1 MKRPQDAHEDTPLLA
16 DRGDDA
22 PQESSKPPPTPLP
35 WRQLSIVLLLQ
46 VVEPLTAQVIVPFLP
61 QMILDIGVTHGDES
75 QVGYYVGLV
84 HTLFYVAQTCTVF
97 YWSHVSDQIGR
108 KPVVLIG
115 LAGLAVSMYCFGLS
129 RTFWGIILSRC
140 LRGVL
145 NGNSVLIKSMVAEI
159 SDSTN
164 IARAYSFIPITW
176 FLGASIGPLIGG
188 LLEHPAE
195 KFPAVFGGSTFLK
208 EYPYFLPCFISAI
221 IAAVCWLIFAVFFK
235 ETANVQMSPKE
246 YFIRRWR
253 RSQSSLTDSPAATE
267 NGVVI
272 DDRETPLSFRELLI
286 APVLV
291 ATGSYASFTILDISF
306 RTVLP
311 VYLATPLEM
320 GGLGL
325 DPPAIGTI
333 LATME
338 VAGGVLQLLLFAPLH
353 SCLGGK
359 AIFLTTMSLFFP
371 IAALFPITNR
381 MAQEHGL
388 NGFVW
393 FLVGLQIFLFACASL
408 AICVTYIY
416 INAAAP
422 NRASVGATIGLAQLL
437 VSIMS
442 AVGPSAIN
450 SAFALGIQKHVMGG
464 YFAYWV
470 MAGMATVAV
479 AIGVALPKGA
489 SDA

>member
-1 MKRPQDAHEDTPLLA
+1 
-16 DRGDDA
+16 
-22 PQESSKPPPTPLP
+22 
-35 WRQLSIVLLLQ
+35 
-46 VVEPLTAQVIVPFLP
+46 
-61 QMILDIGVTHGDES
+61 
-75 QVGYYVGLV
+75 
-84 HTLFYVAQTCTVF
+84 
-97 YWSHVSDQIGR
+97 
-108 KPVVLIG
+108 
-115 LAGLAVSMYCFGLS
+115 
-129 RTFWGIILSRC
+129 
-140 LRGVL
+140 
-145 NGNSVLIKSMVAEI
+145 
-159 SDSTN
+159 
-164 IARAYSFIPITW
+164 
-176 FLGASIGPLIGG
+176 
-188 LLEHPAE
+188 
-195 KFPAVFGGSTFLK
+195 
-208 EYPYFLPCFISAI
+208 
-221 IAAVCWLIFAVFFK
+221 
-235 ETANVQMSPKE
+235 MSPKE

-353 SCLGGK
+353 RRLGGK

-408 AICVTYIY
+408 AICKPFLTISWARDADRTFCCFRRHLYLYQCCCAEPRFGWSDDWPRTVTGVYH
-416 INAAAP
+416 
-422 NRASVGATIGLAQLL
+422 VGGWPIGHQLGFCIGHPKACHGRL
-437 VSIMS
+437 FCILGDGGDGDHCCGHWRRSSERCLRRLRFDDGGLLPCMRFGGWLQNVSIT
-442 AVGPSAIN
+442 
-450 SAFALGIQKHVMGG
+450 L
-464 YFAYWV
+464 
-470 MAGMATVAV
+470 
-479 AIGVALPKGA
+479 
-489 SDA
+489 